1 MTPSERFSLARN
13 RFGRSSAGGI
23 VGAVALKAGFI
34 TFNFALIFLGAR
46 TLGAEQFGIYS
57 IVFSAAGLFC
67 VAATFGQQVLIM
79 RSWGEYAG
87 DQDCGLLKG
96 SLYYSGGISLA
107 GAVLVAASF
116 FVWLDITHDH
126 ALALTA
132 TMFVF
137 LQTLVLVTS
146 HLLRSAIGVGVGD
159 GHANIT
165 ATLLPV
171 VYLAACLAL
180 GITPTVAIIFA
191 FYALGVAVA
200 LIVHFLAMRKK
211 LSALAWSPE
220 MPVRYDLATW
230 NPRTVKLWLS
240 SALEASNQY
249 LDVLIIGYLMSPIVA
264 GAYFVITRLAN
275 VFATAADAINMYA
288 TRHIPDL
295 YFQKRDDDLKRML
308 DAVSGFVALMIV
320 AGAVVIAGAGDWV
333 LDAFNPDY
341 SRYYLPLLVLS
352 FGTASIAA
360 SGPAAYMLMLTGH
373 EGRYLS
379 ILAISITLRAI
390 GFFVLIPRYDLLGA
404 VIASSLSFLFLG
416 IELTRW
422 ASAKTGYNCSILRLG
437 RFGGLSLLGDA
448 Q

>member
-1 MTPSERFSLARN
+1 MTLAERFSLVRG
-13 RFGRSSAGGI
+13 RVGRSSAGGI
-23 VGAVALKAGFI
+23 LGAVALKAGFI

-46 TLGAEQFGIYS
+46 TLGAEQFGVYS

-87 DQDCGLLKG
+87 KADIGLLKG
-96 SLYYSGGISLA
+96 SLVYSAGISLV
-107 GAVLVAASF
+107 GAVLVAVAF
-116 FVWLDITHDH
+116 FVWLELTHDH
-126 ALALTA
+126 ALALTV
-132 TMFVF
+132 TIFVL

-171 VYLAACLAL
+171 VYLATCLVL
-180 GITPTVAIIFA
+180 GTTPTVAMVFA

-200 LIVHFLAMRKK
+200 LIVHFFAMRQK
-211 LSALAWSPE
+211 LGELAWSLQTQA
-220 MPVRYDLATW
+220 RYDLAAW

-249 LDVLIIGYLMSPIVA
+249 LDVLIIGYLMSPVVA

-275 VFATAADAINMYA
+275 VFATAADAINMFS

-295 YFQKRDDDLKRML
+295 YFQRRDDELKRML

-320 AGAVVIAGAGDWV
+320 GGAVVIAGAGEWV
-333 LDAFNPDY
+333 LNAFNPDY
-341 SRYYLPLLVLS
+341 SRYYLPLLILS

-379 ILAISITLRAI
+379 ILAISITVRAV

-404 VIASSLSFLFLG
+404 VIASSLSFLLLG
-416 IELTRW
+416 IELTRS
-422 ASAKTGYNCSILRLG
+422 ASGKTGYNCSILRLG
-437 RFGGLSLLGDA
+437 RFGGLNLSGDA
-448 Q
+448 R